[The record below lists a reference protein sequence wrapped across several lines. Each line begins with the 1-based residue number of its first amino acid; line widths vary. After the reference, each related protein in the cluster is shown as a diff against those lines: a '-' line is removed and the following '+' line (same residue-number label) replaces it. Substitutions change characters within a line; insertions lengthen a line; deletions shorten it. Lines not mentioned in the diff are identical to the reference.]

1 MLRWPSAA
9 VAAAH
14 VAAVG
19 GGGGGSASR
28 HLQHHHNADLS
39 LQRKPAGRGNNKQN
53 RRRMSEERANCRH
66 CACLCREQHL
76 GSCSSV
82 DPCQLVPWPLALTR
96 LHHLLSS
103 ASKRSC
109 SSKHHRFNSASAC
122 RPIFMPPAD
131 GHTLSAPFGP
141 ASPTEAPHVCTA
153 PCLIICTTASLSN
166 ACALQ
171 HGRVS
176 ASVSGGVRV
185 YLLTQSREAGCGC
198 APIYAHRQTESGLHG
213 GPRLGVAGVEDLR
226 SVFDAA
232 NPSLLAANKQRVL
245 QPRAQP
251 G

>member
-1 MLRWPSAA
+1 
-9 VAAAH
+9 

-19 GGGGGSASR
+19 GGGCGGSASQ
-28 HLQHHHNADLS
+28 HLQHHQNADLS

-53 RRRMSEERANCRH
+53 RAAACQSKEPTAGTG
-66 CACLCREQHL
+66 ACLCREQHL

-82 DPCQLVPWPLALTR
+82 DPCRLVPWPLALTR

-103 ASKRSC
+103 AGKRSC
-109 SSKHHRFNSASAC
+109 GSKHHIFNSASAC

-141 ASPTEAPHVCTA
+141 AAPTEAPHVCTA

-185 YLLTQSREAGCGC
+185 YLLIQSREAGCGC